1 MNVIAI
7 DGSSAAGKGILAL
20 KLAEELDYAYLDTGA
35 LYRGVGY
42 ELLQNG
48 LDPQDEEAAVQVAKS
63 LSVERMLSL
72 QDDSCIRN
80 EVCGKAASY
89 VSRLPKVRE
98 ALFDFQRRFALF
110 PIKKDKTPAKG
121 AILDGRDIGTVICPE
136 AKIKLF
142 LTASSEI
149 RAKRRYKELQLK
161 GLCVI
166 YEDVLSDII
175 QRDKRD
181 QERATAPLK
190 PAEDALVIDTS
201 DMTAD
206 DVYAQVIAY
215 IKERI

>member
-7 DGSSAAGKGILAL
+7 DGSSSAGKGTLAL
-20 KLAEELDYAYLDTGA
+20 RLAETLDYAYLDTGA
-35 LYRGVGY
+35 IYRGVGF
-42 ELLQNG
+42 EMLEQG
-48 LDPQDEEAAVQVAKS
+48 LDPQNENEALKIAKS
-63 LSVERMLSL
+63 LTIERMLTL
-72 QDDSCIRN
+72 QDDSRIRN
-80 EVCGKAASY
+80 EVCGKAASQ
-89 VSRLPKVRE
+89 VSALPEVRQ
-98 ALFDFQRRFALF
+98 ALFEFQRKFALN
-110 PIKKDKTPAKG
+110 PVKKDKTPAKG
-121 AILDGRDIGTVICPE
+121 AVLDGRDIGTVICPE
-136 AKIKLF
+136 APVKIF

-166 YEDVLSDII
+166 FENVLSDIV

-206 DVYAQVIAY
+206 DVYAQVMQY
-215 IKERI
+215 IKGRV

>member
-7 DGSSAAGKGILAL
+7 DGSSSAGKGTLAL
-20 KLAEELDYAYLDTGA
+20 RLAEKLDYAYLDTGA

-42 ELLQNG
+42 ELLQKG

-98 ALFDFQRRFALF
+98 ALFDFQRRFAFF

-161 GLCVI
+161 
-166 YEDVLSDII
+166 
-175 QRDKRD
+175 
-181 QERATAPLK
+181 
-190 PAEDALVIDTS
+190 
-201 DMTAD
+201 
-206 DVYAQVIAY
+206 
-215 IKERI
+215 